1 MDNQQLPPNA
11 TAHQQTDTP
20 QLDNNIA
27 QHCSNAPWQKLAPI
41 AMSYFFVQL
50 CKNAFSHSF
59 FLIPTIIFGYKHI
72 IENPWLWLPLLT
84 AILLVVAT
92 AVFLSFYFFQYRLTH
107 QHIEIRSGVF
117 SKKHINLPFTRIQN
131 VTLEQPIYY
140 RFFGYTCLTLDT
152 AGSAQQEARIV
163 ALKLSFAEDLKKEIL
178 TTPNAANSTSIATEG
193 NLNPEKAIQQGSHQ
207 QEIVLNTR
215 ALPDL
220 IIHGIT
226 NNRIWIFLGGLAP
239 FFDDM
244 AAYINQ
250 FLKDFGVNIEQLLT
264 FAEKSWWQISLWAV
278 SLSLLILLPIM
289 LFSIIGSIITFYH
302 YTLSKSNDRY
312 IRRSGLF
319 TKHEVTMKLA
329 RLQMVYQQQDW
340 LDVLLNRINLTF
352 EQNQITGN
360 NLSKNSVNKIMV
372 PSITALESQILIDDV
387 FPKNSMG
394 SIFYNRISRRFLLRY
409 IGYVLTPILL
419 IASCLLIIAD
429 KTSLLSYV
437 IPAYLLLSGLVYC
450 RWKRWGFARDNQF
463 IYIRK
468 GLFGVDY
475 YCFPVYKVQQTKFKQ
490 SIFLK
495 RQRLCSLSIVLASGA
510 MHIPYLPQ
518 QQGYEIIN
526 DILYQVE
533 KSRRSWM

>member
-1 MDNQQLPPNA
+1 MDNQQLPPNT
-11 TAHQQTDTP
+11 TAEQKNNTSH
-20 QLDNNIA
+20 LDNNIT
-27 QHCSNAPWQKLAPI
+27 QHCSNTPWQKLPPI
-41 AMSYFFVQL
+41 AMSYFLVQL
-50 CKNAFSHSF
+50 GKNALSNLF
-59 FLIPTIIFGYKHI
+59 FLIPTIILGYKHI
-72 IENPWLWLPLLT
+72 IENPWLWLPLLA
-84 AILLVVAT
+84 AILLVVAAT
-92 AVFLSFYFFQYRLTH
+92 VFLNFYFFQYRLTH

-117 SKKHINLPFTRIQN
+117 SKKHVNLPFARIQN

-178 TTPNAANSTSIATEG
+178 ATPKITNSSSIITEVTPNSE
-193 NLNPEKAIQQGSHQ
+193 EAIQ

-215 ALPDL
+215 SLTDL

-226 NNRIWIFLGGLAP
+226 SNRIWILLGGLAP
-239 FFDDM
+239 FVDDL
-244 AAYINQ
+244 AAYVNQ
-250 FLKDFGVNIEQLLT
+250 FLKGLGVNIDQLLT

-278 SLSLLILLPIM
+278 SLSLLILLPIV
-289 LFSIIGSIITFYH
+289 LFSIMGSIITFYH
-302 YTLSKSNDRY
+302 YTLSKLNDRY

-340 LDVLLNRINLTF
+340 LDILLNRINLTF

-360 NLSKNSVNKIMV
+360 NPSKNSVNKIMV
-372 PSITALESQILIDDV
+372 PSITALESQTLIDDV
-387 FPKNSMG
+387 FPENSMG
-394 SIFYNRISRRFLLRY
+394 SIIYNRISCRFLLRY
-409 IGYVLTPILL
+409 IGYVLTPIFL
-419 IASCLLIIAD
+419 ITSCLLIFTD
-429 KTSLLSYV
+429 KTALFSYV

-475 YCFPVYKVQQTKFKQ
+475 YCFPVYKVQQTTFKQ
-490 SIFLK
+490 SVFLK
-495 RQRLCSLSIVLASGA
+495 RQGLCSLSIVLASGV
-510 MHIPYLPQ
+510 MHIPYMSQ

-526 DILYQVE
+526 NILYQVE
-533 KSRRSWM
+533 KTRRSWM